1 MMQSTIKLLLPLLF
15 FAWVG
20 QNAIL
25 AQDPH
30 FSQFFANR
38 VYLNPAYAGFDAG
51 STISLNYRDQWFGV
65 PDASNGPLSGGF
77 RSFNATFNQQIP
89 CIAGKEG
96 ANFGFALSAFHD
108 AAGSAPLI
116 TTGFGLALS
125 HEQTLK
131 GERNRSEW
139 LKRLDLRIG
148 AQLSYMQKR
157 LESQEL
163 IYSFQ
168 LDPVVGLLGDASQL
182 DLRSNLYSNMNA
194 GIMIRG
200 LFGKNKRSETLF
212 TLGFSLS
219 NINEP
224 GISLH
229 QTANKVTLPRRI
241 TYHAGTTHRIS
252 SYKGVSLPWYLS
264 PQFRWDR
271 QFDGRLNLH
280 TVGAYAFSKAFYGG
294 FFVQYNFPKD
304 PVTNS
309 GLTGTIFA
317 RNTTTLILNIGMDVR
332 TFLDNGHRWDRRASG
347 VVVGFSYDVPLNG
360 VGSETTLGVLELNLR
375 VNFGGDQ
382 KARCGGIGKNELY
395 DGECVKF

>member
-1 MMQSTIKLLLPLLF
+1 MMQSTTKLLLLQLF
-15 FAWVG
+15 LIGLG
-20 QNAIL
+20 QCSVL

-30 FSQFFANR
+30 FSQFYANR

-65 PDASNGPLSGGF
+65 PDASSGPFNAGF
-77 RSFNATFNQQIP
+77 RTFNATFNQQIP

-96 ANFGFALSAFHD
+96 VNFGYALSAFHD

-116 TTGFGLALS
+116 TSGFGLALS

-139 LKRLDLRIG
+139 LKRLDMRIG
-148 AQLSYMQKR
+148 VQLSYMQKK
-157 LESQEL
+157 LESKDL

-168 LDPVVGLLGDASQL
+168 LDPVVGLLGDASTL
-182 DLRSNLYSNMNA
+182 DLRSNLYPNMNA
-194 GIMIRG
+194 GLMIRG
-200 LFGKNKRSETLF
+200 LIGKNKRSETLF
-212 TLGFSLS
+212 TIGFSIS

-229 QTANKVTLPRRI
+229 ETASKVRLPRRM
-241 TYHAGTTHRIS
+241 TYHIGTTHRIS
-252 SYKGVSLPWYLS
+252 SYKGVTLPWYFS
-264 PQFRWDR
+264 PQFRWDS

-280 TVGAYAFSKAFYGG
+280 TLGAYAFSKAFYGG
-294 FFVQYNFPKD
+294 LFIQYNFPKD

-309 GLTGTIFA
+309 GATGALFA
-317 RNTTTLILNIGMDVR
+317 RNSTTLILNIGMDVR
-332 TFLDNGHRWDRRASG
+332 TFLDNGQPWDRRASG
-347 VVVGFSYDVPLNG
+347 IVVGFSYDVPLNG
-360 VGSETTLGVLELNLR
+360 VGTETTLGVLELSLR

-382 KARCGGIGKNELY
+382 KRNCGGIGKNELY